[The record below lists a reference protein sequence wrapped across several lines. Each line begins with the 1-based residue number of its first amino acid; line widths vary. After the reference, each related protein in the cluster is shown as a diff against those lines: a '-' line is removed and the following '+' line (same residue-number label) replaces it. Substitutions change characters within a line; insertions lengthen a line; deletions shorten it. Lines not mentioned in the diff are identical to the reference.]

1 MYCAG
6 HMTEDVWFLN
16 HTGTKN
22 VPLCFASCQ
31 HWLHCSNNT
40 HALNT
45 ITECQHCSLFIH
57 TNSDSMCVNGNQ
69 LQRKSRPC
77 TDEPHYV
84 PIIQPHRKDIQ
95 SNCTGWCTFDVH
107 SVSLLTLNYGGMS
120 EIEGRG
126 INNFWHSQSCWGN
139 VGFNKDC
146 SRIISS
152 NLSLKCF

>member
-6 HMTEDVWFLN
+6 HMTEDVWFLITPELKMCHYASLPAN
-16 HTGTKN
+16 IDCIAATTHTHWT
-22 VPLCFASCQ
+22 PLQSA
-31 HWLHCSNNT
+31 NT
-40 HALNT
+40 VVY
-45 ITECQHCSLFIH
+45 SFIQ
-57 TNSDSMCVNGNQ
+57 NSDSMCVNGNQ